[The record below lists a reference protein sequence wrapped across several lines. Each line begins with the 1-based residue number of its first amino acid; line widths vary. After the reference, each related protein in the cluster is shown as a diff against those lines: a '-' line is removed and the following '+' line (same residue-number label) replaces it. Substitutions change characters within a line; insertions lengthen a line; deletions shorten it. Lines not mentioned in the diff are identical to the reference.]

1 LINLVLFLTVCFAS
15 NPVDNWFE
23 QNREVLS
30 SNIKS
35 ASIHYEA
42 KSQFYDQLNN
52 TSSSI
57 KIIFAE
63 NKKFRIAFENR
74 IIVSDGT
81 TWKVYNI
88 LSNQLFIQNPD
99 KKLEKLLFVWFKLK
113 KIKTFSAKKINDKE
127 YEISF
132 FETSN
137 KARLFFNNIDDLQH
151 VLIINDD
158 LEIKISNI
166 ELKKENSI
174 DLTVGNKNTEIFDLR

>member
-1 LINLVLFLTVCFAS
+1 MINLVLFLTVCFAS

-42 KSQFYDQLNN
+42 KSQFYDQLNDAP
-52 TSSSI
+52 SWI

-81 TWKVYNI
+81 VWKVYDKRTDKI
-88 LSNQLFIQNPD
+88 LLQSVDKAFEKTLFTWMLQQHAHHM
-99 KKLEKLLFVWFKLK
+99 KKLLEKF
-113 KIKTFSAKKINDKE
+113 
-127 YEISF
+127 
-132 FETSN
+132 
-137 KARLFFNNIDDLQH
+137 
-151 VLIINDD
+151 
-158 LEIKISNI
+158 
-166 ELKKENSI
+166 
-174 DLTVGNKNTEIFDLR
+174 